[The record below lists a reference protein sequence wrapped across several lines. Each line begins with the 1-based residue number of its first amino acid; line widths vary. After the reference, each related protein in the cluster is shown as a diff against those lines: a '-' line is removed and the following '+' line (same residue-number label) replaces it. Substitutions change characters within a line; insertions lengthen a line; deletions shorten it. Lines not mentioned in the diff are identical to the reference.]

1 MLLAST
7 CNRFGVNL
15 ILLNKVFFKIQ
26 VFFKIPGAC
35 NGMLKMD
42 PQGEVIGCFSIY
54 GGGDTD
60 VFGFCQK
67 EFKKPFKILRTGK
80 MEIESLIPLDEAAQ
94 APENSNYMEN
104 VSVPSDSAPQ
114 NAGSQVLVAPQHS
127 DGSDS
132 MCYSHPNAVTLFSSP
147 LYYLPPMFYPSV
159 CTTFVHLHGWAQQ
172 YHPGCFPTVEPQA
185 VNFGTESLLQ
195 SQLHPA
201 FCGGLSASGS
211 YGHHLPA
218 DSNAR
223 VNSSSY
229 RRHDQQEA
237 NHFSYPLWYH
247 QGAITLND
255 NRIMPQEIGQMVF
268 SGPPPPIFGPVPGL
282 TSRGILGPGP
292 LSYLFAAAPSFRA
305 VPPTHLMP
313 HPSLSMAA
321 PEALHLRSKIVKQ
334 IEYYFSDKNLPNDH
348 YLLSLM
354 DVEGWVPIS
363 CIANFNRVKKM
374 TRDIPFIVDALK
386 SSLTIEIQGDK
397 IRKHCDYSRL
407 ASFEL
412 GTTTIKSG
420 SPKDQ
425 VSIYA
430 TTSVDKYQDKEYKKR
445 GLIGE
450 GLELDR
456 SAVTRHCFLPSQ
468 RAKDEDNKVAA
479 SDQDVQRLVS
489 LTQEQRLKRTDKIRK
504 VWVKKRG
511 DSTYCNSPLGLQKTE
526 VTGNIAGS
534 SCSGEPRH
542 ANMQRRENRG
552 LKKKQCSHKQ
562 FLTSSKFQNHG
573 NSHNLEGMISGFQAS
588 SSVGFSFGLMP
599 VKRSGL
605 TSSKSDPSSKG
616 NLPKN
621 NPLLHSNP
629 KVSSTYKSSASRKWV
644 LKTEARDLKYKR
656 CFGKQTQLGI
666 GCSELGILICGKEC
680 ILLKAYNSKGTFL
693 FFCWYAKRRLEVFT
707 GQHLPNGI
715 SSKGVFLKVETN
727 PVFGSVLIIYSTST
741 FKSSSSGSK
750 IGNGI
755 EGSLAYSGGI
765 IVIAINPLLITT
777 KDNQYE
783 GESKLQLEAM
793 RLESERYTCRLLQ

>member
-1 MLLAST
+1 
-7 CNRFGVNL
+7 
-15 ILLNKVFFKIQ
+15 
-26 VFFKIPGAC
+26 
-35 NGMLKMD
+35 
-42 PQGEVIGCFSIY
+42 
-54 GGGDTD
+54 
-60 VFGFCQK
+60 
-67 EFKKPFKILRTGK
+67 
-80 MEIESLIPLDEAAQ
+80 
-94 APENSNYMEN
+94 
-104 VSVPSDSAPQ
+104 
-114 NAGSQVLVAPQHS
+114 
-127 DGSDS
+127 
-132 MCYSHPNAVTLFSSP
+132 
-147 LYYLPPMFYPSV
+147 MFYPSV

-172 YHPGCFPTVEPQA
+172 YHPGCFPIVEPQA

-223 VNSSSY
+223 VNSSAY

-237 NHFSYPLWYH
+237 NHFSYPPWYH

-268 SGPPPPIFGPVPGL
+268 SGPPPPVFGPVSGL
-282 TSRGILGPGP
+282 TSRGPGP

-313 HPSLSMAA
+313 HPSLSMPA

-374 TRDIPFIVDALK
+374 TRDIPLIVDALK

-397 IRKHCDYSRL
+397 IRKRCDYSRH

-445 GLIGE
+445 GLLGE

-456 SAVTRHCFLPSQ
+456 SAVTRHCFSTQSKVIDFLKTPSIDICGQ
-468 RAKDEDNKVAA
+468 SHPLQSMRTKDEDNKVAA
-479 SDQDVQRLVS
+479 SDQDVS

-511 DSTYCNSPLGLQKTE
+511 DSTYCSSPLGLQKPE

-542 ANMQRRENRG
+542 ASTQRKENRG
-552 LKKKQCSHKQ
+552 LKKQQCSHKQ

-599 VKRSGL
+599 VKRSGFGGGKVNVL
-605 TSSKSDPSSKG
+605 FLQADIFQIRPFVQG

-644 LKTEARDLKYKR
+644 LKTEARDLNYKR
-656 CFGKQTQLGI
+656 CFGEQNAI
-666 GCSELGILICGKEC
+666 GD
-680 ILLKAYNSKGTFL
+680 
-693 FFCWYAKRRLEVFT
+693 W
-707 GQHLPNGI
+707 
-715 SSKGVFLKVETN
+715 
-727 PVFGSVLIIYSTST
+727 
-741 FKSSSSGSK
+741 
-750 IGNGI
+750 
-755 EGSLAYSGGI
+755 
-765 IVIAINPLLITT
+765 
-777 KDNQYE
+777 
-783 GESKLQLEAM
+783 LQ
-793 RLESERYTCRLLQ
+793 